1 MRRLLGAFR
10 AEWLRLATRRAAWL
24 LPLGALFAFA
34 YAYSLGAAAERGLFG
49 APTGF
54 YLAATGATGAA
65 LTCAAVGALLS
76 ASALG
81 QDFASGVART
91 ALCRP
96 VGRAT
101 WLVARLLALTLGLL
115 SVFLAACGGALLA
128 GQLRFGLGAVT
139 EGSYVLAPAGLLLLQ
154 LGAAVASCF
163 LGLAVAVAA
172 GGVLG
177 MLWGRP
183 GPAVASTAVL
193 GAGLLALGRWPR
205 LAEVLPTTFL
215 TAGLDRVT
223 QLSQG
228 LATLYATDV
237 APRALGVFSGWL
249 VLFLGVGLP
258 LLQRKDVT
266 S

>member
-1 MRRLLGAFR
+1 MSRLRSAFR
-10 AEWLRLATRRAAWL
+10 AEWLRLATPRSAWL
-24 LPLGALFAFA
+24 LPLAALFAFG

-54 YLAATGATGAA
+54 YLAAAGATGAA

-76 ASALG
+76 ASAVGL
-81 QDFASGVART
+81 DFASGVART

-101 WLVARLLALTLGLL
+101 WLVARLLALTAGLL
-115 SVFLAACGGALLA
+115 LLFLAACGGALLA

-139 EGSYVLAPAGLLLLQ
+139 EGSYVLAASGLLFLQ
-154 LGAAVASCF
+154 LCAAVATCS

-193 GAGLLALGRWPR
+193 GAGLLALGRWPE
-205 LAEVLPTTFL
+205 LASMLPTTFL

-237 APRALGVFSGWL
+237 APRALEVFAGWL
-249 VLFLGVGLP
+249 ALCLLVGLP